1 MGPVLLLAV
10 ASATGLDLA
19 RLGVP
24 GGLITGAMVGAAAV
38 NLTRGGSGVELPAGL
53 QTAAMLARG
62 AGIGATVTR
71 DTLASLRAAVLPA
84 VLAAVLIIAAGVGIA
99 LLLRVLGVAPV
110 GDVLATSP
118 GNLSALSAAAA
129 ERGAGAAE
137 VALFHT
143 VRVVLVLL
151 SLPALYGLLPG
162 ERG

>member
-10 ASATGLDLA
+10 ASATGLVLA

-24 GGLITGAMVGAAAV
+24 GGLITGAMAGAAAV

-53 QTAAMLARG
+53 QTAAMLALG

-71 DTLASLRAAVLPA
+71 DTLASLRAAALPA

-129 ERGAGAAE
+129 ERGAGAAG
-137 VALFHT
+137 VAPFHT